1 MGANS
6 VTTEFECDCEYFF
19 LYRLALSSAIPTDML
34 RFLFAAMPF
43 CSCFV

>member
-1 MGANS
+1 MVGKVLQPSLNAIVS
-6 VTTEFECDCEYFF
+6 IF
-19 LYRLALSSAIPTDML
+19 LYTLVLSSAIPADML